1 MIGELV
7 MFHPFAVPAF
17 LTVSG
22 IILALWGSRIVPFA
36 LVLFALILGVVQGGS
51 LLVNVTDN
59 PDVLRFG
66 PYVLAVLLAVAV
78 SFIYRIAFFLA
89 GLFIGYF
96 LCSSFFPELSSVLVW
111 VLALVA
117 GALVYVS
124 RNFVFSVLT
133 SVTGAG
139 LAATGIVNLI
149 AWINVTCSVAI
160 YWVIVAVIAISG
172 VIYQTKRNKGRK

>member
-7 MFHPFAVPAF
+7 MYHPFAVPAF
-17 LTVSG
+17 LALSG

-51 LLVNVTDN
+51 VLINFTDN
-59 PDVLRFG
+59 PDVLKFG

-78 SFIYRIAFFLA
+78 SFVYRVAFFLA

-96 LCSSFFPELSSVLVW
+96 LCSSFFPNLSMIFAGVV
-111 VLALVA
+111 ALVS

-133 SVTGAG
+133 SVTGGG
-139 LAATGIVNLI
+139 LAATGIVNLV
-149 AWINVTCSVAI
+149 AWVGVTFGVTVYWAI
-160 YWVIVAVIAISG
+160 VLVIAVSG